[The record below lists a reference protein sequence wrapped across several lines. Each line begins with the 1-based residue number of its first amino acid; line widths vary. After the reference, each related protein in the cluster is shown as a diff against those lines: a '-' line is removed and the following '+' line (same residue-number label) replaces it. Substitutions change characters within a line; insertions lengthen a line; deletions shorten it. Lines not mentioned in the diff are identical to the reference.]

1 MDDQAAGLFDYPEL
15 WNYAGFV
22 LRAPRRHPWL
32 AASVWLA
39 VVAAAV
45 VALMLLPKRYHVESQ
60 ILAQRN
66 QVIAALGNPGRAIPW
81 DADAPTRAAPE
92 IILRRENLVAI
103 IKQTGLMDRWDSGR
117 APAQRVKDAIMR
129 VVHGPLTDQEKLD
142 GLIGTLEKKLTVW
155 TGDGT
160 VSIAINWTDPQM
172 AYRLV
177 EAAQQN
183 FLETRHVSEL
193 AAISEAISILQEHAN
208 EARDEVAR
216 LTEELQKNPHT
227 PAHAAVRAP
236 RPATPRPVSPELLEM
251 KAMIRAKQS
260 NIQELEAFR
269 QKRLAELQAQLAQE
283 KTIYAEA
290 HPNVRALQDSIAAL
304 AHESP
309 QLAALREDEK
319 RLRLDYVTR
328 GGHPEDLETDRTPAT
343 ERLNPQETTVLAMAS
358 PGDDPSTDYMR
369 GRLRSVSAKYASFL
383 DRIDSAQIELD
394 TARAAFKYRYTV
406 SRPAQL
412 PKAPNAPTPIAIVLA
427 AALAGL
433 VLAVLVP
440 AARDIYAGVL
450 VESWQIEQQLN
461 LPVLGEVQR
470 VA

>member
-1 MDDQAAGLFDYPEL
+1 MDDAPGLFDYPEF
-15 WNYAGFV
+15 WNYVRFV

-32 AASVWLA
+32 AACVWLA
-39 VVAAAV
+39 VVSAAV

-66 QVIAALGNPGRAIPW
+66 QVIATLGNPGRAIPW

-103 IKQTGLMDRWDSGR
+103 IKQTGLMDRWESGR
-117 APAQRVKDAIMR
+117 APAQRMKDRIMR
-129 VVHGPLTDQEKLD
+129 ALHGPLGDQEKLD
-142 GLIGTLEKKLTVW
+142 SLVGTLEKKLTVW

-160 VSIAINWTDPQM
+160 VSISIDWADPQI

-208 EARDEVAR
+208 DARDEIGR
-216 LTEELQKNPHT
+216 LTEELQKSPHA
-227 PAHAAVRAP
+227 PAHAAPKPVRV
-236 RPATPRPVSPELLEM
+236 ATPRPVSPELLEM

-290 HPNVRALQDSIAAL
+290 HPNVRALQESIDAL
-304 AHESP
+304 ANESP
-309 QLAALREDEK
+309 QLAALRDDEK
-319 RLRLDYVTR
+319 RLRLDYVAR
-328 GGHPEDLETDRTPAT
+328 GGRPEDLDVDRAAAT
-343 ERLNPQETTVLAMAS
+343 AEKFSPQEATVLAMAS
-358 PGDDPSTDYMR
+358 SVDDPSTDYVH

-406 SRPAQL
+406 IRPAQL
-412 PKAPNAPTPIAIVLA
+412 PKAPNAPTPAAMLLA
-427 AALAGL
+427 AVLAGL

-440 AARDIYAGVL
+440 AARDLYTGVL
-450 VESWQIEQQLN
+450 VQSWQIEQQLN
-461 LPVLGEVQR
+461 LPVLGEIKR
-470 VA
+470 LA